1 MAPDNVKE
9 RLQHAYQSFLDSV
22 EEFYDK
28 EKEDIGEAVAHARER
43 LHEIEDLTAE
53 EAEEV
58 TRHFIENM
66 TDIGEQMGEL
76 REGVRDAIRLDTM
89 YITTGILERLIKVDI
104 PRDLATAAAHGDL
117 RENAEYQAAKEK
129 QARLMANIRRPW

>member
-89 YITTGILERLIKVDI
+89 YITTGLMELNEEMARRIIEKEGE
-104 PRDLATAAAHGDL
+104 AGDDDSP
-117 RENAEYQAAKEK
+117 AEK
-129 QARLMANIRRPW
+129 

>member
-9 RLQHAYQSFLDSV
+9 RLQHAYQSFLENV

-53 EAEEV
+53 EVEEV
-58 TRHFIENM
+58 THHFIENM
-66 TDIGEQMGEL
+66 ADIGEQMTEL
-76 REGVRDAIRLDTM
+76 REGVRDAIKLDTM
-89 YITTGILERLIKVDI
+89 YITTGILERLIKVADK
-104 PRDLATAAAHGDL
+104 TTVDL
-117 RENAEYQAAKEK
+117 RQLNEEMARRIIDNEGEAGDDDSPPEK
-129 QARLMANIRRPW
+129 

>member
-9 RLQHAYQSFLDSV
+9 RLQHAYQSFLENV

-43 LHEIEDLTAE
+43 LHEIEDLTVE
-53 EAEEV
+53 EAEEI
-58 TRHFIENM
+58 TRHFIDNL

-76 REGVRDAIRLDTM
+76 REGVRDAVQLDTM
-89 YITTGILERLIKVDI
+89 YITTGILERLIKVADK
-104 PRDLATAAAHGDL
+104 TTVDL
-117 RENAEYQAAKEK
+117 RQLNEEMARRIIENEGGAKDDDSPAEK
-129 QARLMANIRRPW
+129 

>member
-1 MAPDNVKE
+1 MAPENVKE
-9 RLQHAYQSFLDSV
+9 RLQHAYQSFLENV

-43 LHEIEDLTAE
+43 LHEIEDLTVE
-53 EAEEV
+53 EAEEI

-76 REGVRDAIRLDTM
+76 REGVRDAIHLDTM
-89 YITTGILERLIKVDI
+89 YITTGILERLIKVADK
-104 PRDLATAAAHGDL
+104 TTVDL
-117 RENAEYQAAKEK
+117 RQLNEEMARRIIENEGKAADDNSSAEK
-129 QARLMANIRRPW
+129 

>member
-1 MAPDNVKE
+1 MAPDTVKE
-9 RLQHAYQSFLDSV
+9 RLQHAYQSFLENV

-43 LHEIEDLTAE
+43 LHEIEDLTVD

-76 REGVRDAIRLDTM
+76 REGVRDAIHLDTM
-89 YITTGILERLIKVDI
+89 YITTGILERLIKVADKTTVGLMELNEEMARRI
-104 PRDLATAAAHGDL
+104 IENEGEAGDDDSP
-117 RENAEYQAAKEK
+117 AEK
-129 QARLMANIRRPW
+129 

>member
-9 RLQHAYQSFLDSV
+9 RLQHAYQSFLDRV

-76 REGVRDAIRLDTM
+76 REGVRDAIQLDTM
-89 YITTGILERLIKVDI
+89 YITTGILERLIKVADKTTVGLMELNEEMARRI
-104 PRDLATAAAHGDL
+104 I
-117 RENAEYQAAKEK
+117 ENEGKAEDDDSPAEK
-129 QARLMANIRRPW
+129 